1 MSSKNFSK
9 KSRNKKDGN
18 NENFESN
25 LSYDPINKESL
36 NYANWENYI
45 SYYRHHIDEFAVNVL
60 GLKLYP
66 FQRLILRAMARY
78 QYSMLICCRGIG
90 KSWLSAV
97 FFICAAILYP
107 GIKLGI
113 ASGKGQQARNVII
126 QKIKGELA
134 KHENIAREISFPIKT
149 GADDCVANF
158 KNGSEIRA
166 IVLGNGQSGDSARS
180 WRFHYLLIDE
190 ARIVPDDIIETILI
204 PMTKTKRPIAI
215 NHQQFE
221 KGKVIFISSAFLKTS
236 TLYKRF
242 MHHYKKMVSG
252 DPNYFV
258 CTLPYQVGVD
268 AGIFDEDDILSELEK
283 PSMTKDKFD
292 YEYLG
297 KFVGSSGE
305 SYYPYELTQGSRV
318 LEKCELEQPKK
329 SKSEYIIVHDVA
341 TSTASEADQAVT
353 TVIKI
358 KPKVTGSY
366 SKEVVFS
373 KAHKGLTL
381 QKQRD
386 YLRELIHVR
395 FPNTIK
401 LVIDSRGNG
410 ENLPHLFYETWE
422 YEDEKTHQKIEFP
435 PLIKDD
441 DEEAF
446 ALKGA
451 IPMIRAVT
459 ATNQYNNMMYTYMK
473 SCFEDG
479 SLKLLVPSEQV
490 DVLYKTDEIPAEE
503 FAVYIEAD
511 SLQQELS
518 NIKQSESN
526 SKNIIYERI
535 VKTEKRDRVTSLGYG
550 LHFISEM
557 EMQNKLNANN
567 DDEFNILDYL
577 YISN

>member
-1 MSSKNFSK
+1 MSYRNFSK
-9 KSRNKKDGN
+9 KSRNIKDGN
-18 NENFESN
+18 NDNFENS
-25 LSYDPINKESL
+25 LSHDPIKKESI
-36 NYANWENYI
+36 NIENWTRFI
-45 SYYRHHIDEFAVNVL
+45 AYYRHHIDEFAVDVL

-66 FQRLILRAMARY
+66 FQRLILRAMAKY

-97 FFICAAILYP
+97 FFICAACLYP

-134 KHENIAREISFPIKT
+134 KNENIAREILFPIKT
-149 GADDCVANF
+149 GADDCVVNF

-190 ARIVPDDIIETILI
+190 ARIVADDIIETILI

-215 NHQQFE
+215 HHNQME
-221 KGKVIFISSAFLKTS
+221 KGKVIFISSAYLKTS
-236 TLYKRF
+236 SLYKRF

-283 PSMTKDKFD
+283 PTMTKDKFD

-305 SYYPYELTQGSRV
+305 SYYPYELTQESRV
-318 LEKCELEQPKK
+318 LERSEVEQPKK
-329 SKSEYIIVHDVA
+329 SKTDYIVVHDVA
-341 TSTASEADQAVT
+341 TSSAHEADQAVT
-353 TVIKI
+353 TVIKL
-358 KPKVTGSY
+358 KPRINGTY
-366 SKEVVFS
+366 TKEVVFI
-373 KAHKGLTL
+373 KANKGLTL

-386 YLRELIHVR
+386 FLRHLVHIR

-401 LVIDSRGNG
+401 LVIDARGNG
-410 ENLPHLFYETWE
+410 ENLPNLFYETWE
-422 YEDEKTHQKIEFP
+422 YEDEKTKQKVEFP
-435 PLIKDD
+435 PLVKDD
-441 DEEAF
+441 DPDALS
-446 ALKGA
+446 LKGSS
-451 IPMIRAVT
+451 PMIRAVT
-459 ATNQYNNMMYTYMK
+459 ATNQYNNIMYTYMK

-479 SLKLLVPSEQV
+479 SLRILVPSEQV
-490 DVLYKTDEIPAEE
+490 DVQFKTEEISAEE
-503 FAVYIEAD
+503 FAVFIESD
-511 SLQQELS
+511 LLQQELS
-518 NIKQSESN
+518 NIKQVETN
-526 SKNIIYERI
+526 AKNIVYEKI

-550 LHFISEM
+550 LHFIYEM
-557 EMQNKLNANN
+557 EINNKLNG
-567 DDEFNILDYL
+567 DEEEFDPFKYL
-577 YISN
+577 YMS